1 MDLIESNG
9 IGIPDANGPTADM
22 TADGADNLDPK
33 NKENIFLRSLDELT
47 VEDVAP
53 GRGTRRRKKSA
64 VGYLRILLIAVC
76 AVVFVICMIELVDI
90 FDNYKR
96 ADELYDDIAAAFN
109 GAGMGGGDGIMSA
122 LLAAA
127 TPDAPLGTYSAQKS
141 GDNGGTSGGMLAKPT
156 KSVEFQRK
164 LAYLE
169 LLRDQNP
176 DTYGFIVIDGTNISY
191 PVVQSTDNSYYLKRG
206 FNGSQLSTGTIF
218 ADFSN
223 DKCITENKNVVLYGH
238 NMLNGSMFHD
248 IAKYDRDFPGKYGV
262 RYDGSEYGEEFFS
275 SHRYIKLFTFDGIYT
290 FEVFAFYETTERDRY
305 FTTDFATDEEFLA
318 FCERAIGRSQYDTG
332 ITMTADDVM
341 ITLSTC
347 VNLSPSGRYA
357 CHAKLIKIE
366 N

>member
-1 MDLIESNG
+1 MDQIEPKN
-9 IGIPDANGPTADM
+9 IDV
-22 TADGADNLDPK
+22 DGEQGFSAHTTADNLSDK
-33 NKENIFLRSLDELT
+33 DNIFLRSLDELT

-53 GRGTRRRKKSA
+53 DRVTKCRKRSA
-64 VGYLRILLIAVC
+64 VGILRIFLIAVC
-76 AVVFVICMIELVDI
+76 AVIFIICMIELIDI

-96 ADELYDDIAAAFN
+96 ADRLYDDIAAAFN
-109 GAGMGGGDGIMSA
+109 SAGVASSDGIMSA
-122 LLAAA
+122 LMAAA
-127 TPDAPLGTYSAQKS
+127 TPDSPLGTYSSQKTS
-141 GDNGGTSGGMLAKPT
+141 GTYGTSDGGLAKPT

-169 LLRDQNP
+169 LLRDENP

-206 FNGSQLSTGTIF
+206 FNGSQLNTGTIF
-218 ADFSN
+218 ADFRN
-223 DKCITENKNVVLYGH
+223 DKCVTENKNVVLYGH

-262 RYDGSEYGEEFFS
+262 RYDGSEYGEDFFT

-290 FEVFAFYETTERDRY
+290 FEVFSFYETTERDRY

-318 FCERAIGRSQYDTG
+318 FCDRAVSRSQYDTG

-347 VNLSPSGRYA
+347 VNLTPSGRYA

>member
-1 MDLIESNG
+1 MDHIESENTSPLAG
-9 IGIPDANGPTADM
+9 ATVLPAGELPD
-22 TADGADNLDPK
+22 
-33 NKENIFLRSLDELT
+33 NKDNIFLRSLDELT

-53 GRGTRRRKKSA
+53 GRGMKRRKKSVA
-64 VGYLRILLIAVC
+64 GVARALLISVC
-76 AVVFVICMIELVDI
+76 VVVFIICMIELVDI
-90 FDNYKR
+90 LDNYKR
-96 ADELYDDIAAAFN
+96 ADRLYDDISAAFN
-109 GAGMGGGDGIMSA
+109 SAGLGGSNGIMSS
-122 LLAAA
+122 LMAASV
-127 TPDAPLGTYSAQKS
+127 PDAPLGTYSAQKVS
-141 GDNGGTSGGMLAKPT
+141 GTNGTLGGQSSLRPA

-169 LLRDQNP
+169 LLRDENP

-191 PVVQSTDNSYYLKRG
+191 PVVQSADNSYYLKRG

-218 ADFSN
+218 ADFRN
-223 DKCITENKNVVLYGH
+223 DRCITENKNVVLYGH

-262 RYDGSEYGEEFFS
+262 RYDGSEYGEDFFS
-275 SHRYIKLFTFDGIYT
+275 SHRYIKLYTFDGIYT
-290 FEVFAFYETTERDRY
+290 FEVFSFYETTERDRY
-305 FTTDFATDEEFLA
+305 FTTNFASDEEFLA
-318 FCERAIGRSQYDTG
+318 FCDRAISRSQYDAG
-332 ITMTADDVM
+332 ITMTAEDVM